1 MNDVVRD
8 IGRLEGRLQALE
20 DNVAVFE
27 RSIDDR
33 LAGIERKLDR
43 LTEAF
48 NMGRGAAI
56 TLAKLGGLILLACGA
71 VAWFIDHATGWA
83 R

>member
-1 MNDVVRD
+1 MSDIVRD
-8 IGRLEGRLQALE
+8 FGRLEGRLKALE
-20 DNVAVFE
+20 ENVTVIE
-27 RSIDDR
+27 RSIEER

-56 TLAKLGGLILLACGA
+56 TLAKLGGLLLLACGA
-71 VAWFIDHATGWA
+71 VAWFVDHATGWG

>member
-1 MNDVVRD
+1 MNDLVRD

-20 DNVAVFE
+20 ENMALIE
-27 RSIDDR
+27 RSIDGR

-71 VAWFIDHATGWA
+71 IAWFIDHATGWV